1 MALREG
7 DGIIAGVISTVCTT
21 SLETII
27 KAPDPHFC
35 IPYHLQSTELLQGKI
50 DCKEWRIGSWFVNM
64 VFVGLGLQLI
74 WGAARYS
81 FKQNYLELCEII
93 LTLRVNFYLNYYLT
107 N

>member
-50 DCKEWRIGSWFVNM
+50 DCKE
-64 VFVGLGLQLI
+64 
-74 WGAARYS
+74 
-81 FKQNYLELCEII
+81 
-93 LTLRVNFYLNYYLT
+93 
-107 N
+107 

>member
-1 MALREG
+1 MALRDG

-27 KAPDPHFC
+27 KAPDPHLC
-35 IPYHLQSTELLQGKI
+35 IPHHLQSTELLQGKI
-50 DCKEWRIGSWFVNM
+50 DCEDWRIRSWFVNM
-64 VFVGLGLQLI
+64 VFVGLGLQLT

-93 LTLRVNFYLNYYLT
+93 LTPRVNFYLNYD
-107 N
+107 